1 MNKKYHFVYITR
13 HKNGK
18 YYVGRHSTDDLDDG
32 YIGSGNWPLSIKD
45 RSSLTREIAEFAENA
60 GSSVLLEGKYLAE
73 HYGKPGCMNA
83 NPNPVGWDSDNNP
96 MKNPDI
102 VAQLSGDNHWTKKE
116 ENKNGI
122 DKIRQSQ
129 NELVENGTH
138 IFVGDDNPNKDGRNA
153 KLAMER
159 GTHINLT
166 DNPSTQRVRN
176 GTHQWFKDENG
187 ESIGGKTNDKRI
199 AEGTHNFLGPEHNKK
214 LVEAG
219 THNLL
224 GSSQN
229 ERMLAEGKHPSQ
241 QKVTCECCSWTV
253 SLGMFKRWHSEGRCH
268 MNPSSPRYNPNL
280 KQR

>member
-1 MNKKYHFVYITR
+1 MKDKKYHFVYITR

-45 RSSLTREIAEFAENA
+45 RSSMTREIAEFADNA

-83 NPNPVGWDSDNNP
+83 TPNPVGWDSDNNP
-96 MKNPDI
+96 MKDPEI
-102 VAQLSGDNHWTKKE
+102 VAQLSGDNHWTR
-116 ENKNGI
+116 KNPE
-122 DKIRQSQ
+122 KVVS
-129 NELVENGTH
+129 
-138 IFVGDDNPNKDGRNA
+138 GDDHWLRQDIEARERFLENHPNKDGRNA

-176 GTHQWFKDENG
+176 RTHQWFKDENG
-187 ESIGGKTNDKRI
+187 ESVGSRTNEKRI
-199 AEGTHNFLGPEHNKK
+199 EEGTHNWLGPEHNKK
-214 LVEAG
+214 LVDDG

-241 QKVTCECCSWTV
+241 QKVTCSCCSWTV
-253 SLGMFKRWHSEGRCH
+253 SVGMFKRWHSEGRCH
-268 MNPSSPRYNPNL
+268 MNPSSSRYNPNL